1 MPYAVTHALI
11 PIILV
16 DTIRDHVFKTKKS
29 FLPNR
34 YVLFAGIAGML
45 PDLDLLFT
53 PSLHRTITHSI
64 WFPLIFLFGFL
75 LSYTL
80 QKKKLYKIFLMLFVG
95 FSLHILMDATLLG
108 SVALF
113 SPLDSTQIRLNLL
126 APIISLGPDVF
137 PAIDAILLFLWLIHE
152 ELEHNISEYLQFIQ
166 INIEKF
172 IFDLYGQVFHN
183 TYHDNVYLYLIDI
196 FLRLLYFDWC

>member
-16 DTIRDHVFKTKKS
+16 DTVRDHVFKTKRK

-45 PDLDLLFT
+45 PDIDLLFA

-75 LSYTL
+75 FSYTL
-80 QKKKLYKIFLMLFVG
+80 QKEKLYKIFLMLFIG
-95 FSLHILMDATLLG
+95 FSLHILMDAILLG
-108 SVALF
+108 SIIPLF
-113 SPLDSTQIRLNLL
+113 PLDSTKIGLNLL
-126 APIISLGPDVF
+126 APIVSLGPDVF
-137 PAIDAILLFLWLIHE
+137 PAIDAILLFIWLIHE
-152 ELEHNISEYLQFIQ
+152 ELEHNISEYL
-166 INIEKF
+166 
-172 IFDLYGQVFHN
+172 
-183 TYHDNVYLYLIDI
+183 
-196 FLRLLYFDWC
+196 

>member
-16 DTIRDHVFKTKKS
+16 DTVRDHVFKMKKR

-34 YVLFAGIAGML
+34 YIIFAGIAGML

-75 LSYTL
+75 LSYTF
-80 QKKKLYKIFLMLFVG
+80 QKEKLYKIFLMLFVG
-95 FSLHILMDATLLG
+95 FSLHVLMDATLLG
-108 SVALF
+108 SVAPF
-113 SPLDSTQIRLNLL
+113 FPLDATQIGLNLL
-126 APIISLGPDVF
+126 APVVSLRPDVF
-137 PAIDAILLFLWLIHE
+137 PAIDAVLLFMWLIHE
-152 ELEHNISEYLQFIQ
+152 ELEHNISEYL
-166 INIEKF
+166 
-172 IFDLYGQVFHN
+172 
-183 TYHDNVYLYLIDI
+183 
-196 FLRLLYFDWC
+196 